1 KRLGQAPKPS
11 WPAWPLLPLF
21 ARALPSPSAPTRR
34 GPYRRSCPRRKARR
48 SEVDRD
54 ALLHPIAV
62 ARGTEFFGIAA
73 QIRRRRRGV
82 GPIRRLAEACGALG
96 GSLGH
101 HADMG
106 RLAARRNSL

>member
-1 KRLGQAPKPS
+1 KPS
-11 WPAWPLLPLF
+11 WPAWPLSSLF
-21 ARALPSPSAPTRR
+21 ARACRLPSAPTRR

-54 ALLHPIAV
+54 ALLHPVAV
-62 ARGTEFFGIAA
+62 AGGTEFLGIAA
-73 QIRRRRRGV
+73 QTRRRRRSV
-82 GPIRRLAEACGALG
+82 GPMRRLAEACGALG